1 MQLVCELED
10 FFLTR
15 MNIDALDCDP
25 DSEGHAARISF
36 DYDLATAVEDDHRIK
51 MEMSF
56 VMNAATEN
64 ETSRCPYA
72 IDAVIVGFFKFP
84 QDLED
89 QQIAYL
95 CRVNTM
101 TMLYGILRGQVA
113 TMTGSFRPGKF
124 TLPAV
129 MMQEVVNQIEQRKQK
144 GNNGVD
150 EE

>member
-15 MNIDALDCDP
+15 LNVEALNCAP
-25 DSEGHAARISF
+25 DLEAHAARISF
-36 DYDLATAVEDDHRIK
+36 DYDLAAAVEDEHRIK

-56 VMNAATEN
+56 SMNAAPE
-64 ETSRCPYA
+64 EEPSRCPYA
-72 IDAVIVGFFKFP
+72 IDAVIVGYFKFP

-89 QQIAYL
+89 KQIAYL

-101 TMLYGILRGQVA
+101 TMLYGILRGQIA
-113 TMTGSFRPGKF
+113 TMTGSFPHGKF

-129 MMQEVVNQIEQRKQK
+129 MMQDVVIQIEKRKQLTEK
-144 GNNGVD
+144 D
-150 EE
+150 EGE

>member
-1 MQLVCELED
+1 MQLVCELEE
-10 FFLTR
+10 FFLVR
-15 MNIDALDCDP
+15 LNIEALNCDL
-25 DSEGHAARISF
+25 EAEAQAARISF

-56 VMNAATEN
+56 SLTAPPEEESLT
-64 ETSRCPYA
+64 CPYA
-72 IDAVIVGFFKFP
+72 IDAAIVGFFKFP

-113 TMTGSFRPGKF
+113 TVTGSFPHGKF

-129 MMQEVVNQIEQRKQK
+129 MMQDVVNKIEQRKQS
-144 GNNGVD
+144 VD
-150 EE
+150 KEESQ